1 MTDPVFS
8 PLHIL
13 LTAAVCALLAFLLL
27 GWRRRTLRSGPP
39 VLSALVLAALVGLLI
54 SGWRFVSNALHLNAD
69 FLPGV
74 SISDVGSGILPLVGL
89 LALTPLQSARRNW
102 VVTSALAAL
111 IIFVANVVFI

>member
-1 MTDPVFS
+1 MSGRVNS
-8 PLHIL
+8 RQKHLK
-13 LTAAVCALLAFLLL
+13 TAAFAFH
-27 GWRRRTLRSGPP
+27 
-39 VLSALVLAALVGLLI
+39 
-54 SGWRFVSNALHLNAD
+54 ALHLNAD

-89 LALTPLQSARRNW
+89 LALTPLQSVRRNW